1 MVMRRSSYK
10 FLINPI
16 TLEEFLQEIE
26 SKLTQK
32 ELDAKRKIVDKT
44 KENDKLKEQQEQ
56 QLQSFEDYFK
66 LSDKEFERRMR
77 KEKREKL
84 ADLVEKPEKAKK
96 VEITE
101 EVSEKIENFK
111 SKFENSFDEKFL
123 IKRDDEMDPLDL
135 IRERKKKKDREY
147 KDYIKKFKNKEN

>member
-1 MVMRRSSYK
+1 MS
-10 FLINPI
+10 NPI

-147 KDYIKKFKNKEN
+147 KDYIKKFKNSYAVNGICMYF

>member
-1 MVMRRSSYK
+1 MS
-10 FLINPI
+10 NPI